1 MVDERVMQVVVLVA
15 VLQDGG
21 LEHLALGHAHAQAE
35 VAGGNIADDD
45 FQRNDLNLLDQG
57 IAVVQ
62 LLNIMGGDAFFFQ
75 LLHQSVG
82 QLVVDNA
89 LIADGA
95 LLFAVAGGGIV
106 LVMNHNDFGVR
117 SCEYLL
123 SFAFVHLFFNFNVH
137 CNALLYILS

>member
-1 MVDERVMQVVVLVA
+1 M
-15 VLQDGG
+15 
-21 LEHLALGHAHAQAE
+21 
-35 VAGGNIADDD
+35 AGGNIADDD

-82 QLVVDNA
+82 QLVIDNA

-95 LLFAVAGGGIV
+95 LLSPSPAVASS
-106 LVMNHNDFGVR
+106 L
-117 SCEYLL
+117 
-123 SFAFVHLFFNFNVH
+123 
-137 CNALLYILS
+137 

>member
-1 MVDERVMQVVVLVA
+1 MVDERVMQVIVLVA

-62 LLNIMGGDAFFFQ
+62 LLNIMGGDAFFSSFCIRALDS
-75 LLHQSVG
+75 LLLTMPLSRMVP
-82 QLVVDNA
+82 
-89 LIADGA
+89 
-95 LLFAVAGGGIV
+95 FFSPSPAVASS
-106 LVMNHNDFGVR
+106 L
-117 SCEYLL
+117 
-123 SFAFVHLFFNFNVH
+123 
-137 CNALLYILS
+137 

>member
-1 MVDERVMQVVVLVA
+1 
-15 VLQDGG
+15 
-21 LEHLALGHAHAQAE
+21 
-35 VAGGNIADDD
+35 
-45 FQRNDLNLLDQG
+45 
-57 IAVVQ
+57 
-62 LLNIMGGDAFFFQ
+62 MGGDAFFFQ

-95 LLFAVAGGGIV
+95 LLFAVAGGSIV